1 MCNFQKRLV
10 HGIFSKKLRPFLSFV
25 LMKNRSRQ
33 RPGEVL
39 ERKEAFLDHKH
50 IDLKRP
56 KFAFFQRG

>member
-1 MCNFQKRLV
+1 MVF
-10 HGIFSKKLRPFLSFV
+10 FFFKLRLFLSFV
-25 LMKNRSRQ
+25 LMQNRSRQ

>member
-1 MCNFQKRLV
+1 LQLSKEVSPCFFLKELRL
-10 HGIFSKKLRPFLSFV
+10 FPSFV
-25 LMKNRSRQ
+25 LMQNRSRQ

-56 KFAFFQRG
+56 KFAFFQRD